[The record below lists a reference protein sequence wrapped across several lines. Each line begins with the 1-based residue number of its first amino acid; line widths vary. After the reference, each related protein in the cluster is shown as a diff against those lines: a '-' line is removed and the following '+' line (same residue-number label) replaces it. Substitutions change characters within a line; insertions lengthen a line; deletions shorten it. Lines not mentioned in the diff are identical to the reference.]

1 MMRIDVAVGEVAWE
15 RSLLDAI
22 AMNPDVQLG
31 RRYVDLAA
39 VTGDSDMLI
48 ACPSVRGFTEEQV
61 ARLAHTRPLLILQD
75 TVRPPWL
82 ATTSVQVREIAE
94 CSFAQCVLDCVELQ
108 PSPKLRLVP
117 RENRGR
123 VTAFVG
129 ISGGVGVTTLTW
141 LFARG
146 MSDALL
152 IEGHERH
159 PGLALLIGNGRPAT
173 TLGAAFG
180 ELRREGRVDLRT
192 YAVRVNEGPAVLA
205 LPLDANEP
213 SDVDALAQ
221 VLVAGSQQFAQVIVD
236 LGDRPHSELRQLLEH
251 VDEIMLVTVATP
263 LGLVRLCADSARWQS
278 PERKV
283 TVVVNRVRAS
293 AAGSRHVATAMRNVV
308 RTELGCDPVLVPD
321 LAADCD
327 RGWLSGDW
335 GAMASA
341 AQLSESRQIA

>member
-22 AMNPDVQLG
+22 ALNPDVQLG

-39 VTGDSDMLI
+39 VTGDGDVLI
-48 ACPSVRGFTEEQV
+48 ACPSVRGFTEEHV
-61 ARLAHTRPLLILQD
+61 SRLARTRPMLVLQD
-75 TVRPPWL
+75 TVKPPWL
-82 ATTSVQVREIAE
+82 TATEVRVRDVAE
-94 CSFAQCVLDCVELQ
+94 CSFAQCVLECAELQ
-108 PSPKLRLVP
+108 PSPRLRLVQ

-123 VTAFVG
+123 ITAFVG
-129 ISGGVGVTTLTW
+129 ISGGVGVTTLAW
-141 LFARG
+141 LSTRG
-146 MSDALL
+146 LADALV
-152 IEGHERH
+152 IDGHTRH

-173 TLGAAFG
+173 TLGAALR

-192 YAVRVNEGPAVLA
+192 HAVQVSGGPAVLA
-205 LPLDANEP
+205 LPVDSNELC
-213 SDVDALAQ
+213 DIDDLAQ
-221 VLVAGSQQFAQVIVD
+221 VIVSGAEQFPRVIVD
-236 LGDRPHSELRQLLEH
+236 LGDRPHRELRGLLEH
-251 VDEIMLVTVATP
+251 VDELVLVTIATP
-263 LGLVRLCADSARWQS
+263 LGLVRLCADSAGWQS

-293 AAGSRHVATAMRNVV
+293 VAGSRHVATAMRNVV

-341 AQLSESRQIA
+341 TPLSELRQIA